1 MSLADDLAG
10 SSVGQPVNKGS
21 IDITPDGAQVN
32 DVVVNTPIHDDW
44 TPVFALF
51 KLDANVF
58 EVVDD
63 TVRCSTWQQS
73 ARTADGDRDIVQ
85 LYSYS
90 ARFRRVTR
98 DVIPQATVDAWRNAL
113 IADRQQAPIIESSPA
128 SGPQVDGT
136 YLILVADPQLG
147 KKGTEEAVENWKRG
161 VRGHLEAAKALGNQ
175 ISRIHVAF
183 MGDETENVV
192 NSYGNQPHT
201 IELNRSQQLE
211 LDFDMRVWTFKE
223 VAKLGLKVSGSS
235 VWSNHGLWTRNGG
248 KDPVTTHSDNA
259 STHIARQVQKVFN
272 ELEPYGGPKIDWTI
286 GGATPGVQIEL
297 SGVEC
302 YFSHGYIEKGRGGS
316 SELRTKSA
324 IERQILGKTEEL
336 GTTSLW
342 LMAHYHH
349 FYSQEFEG
357 RTLFGCPALEAEK
370 SSEYMLD
377 QYGVW
382 SPPGMLGMVVGSA
395 HDRGWSNLNVF

>member
-10 SSVGQPVNKGS
+10 VAKDEPVNKGS
-21 IDITPDGAQVN
+21 IDLTPDGATVN
-32 DVVVNTPIHDDW
+32 NVVVDTPIFDDW
-44 TPVFALF
+44 TPVFELF
-51 KLDANVF
+51 KLDATVF

-98 DVIPQATVDAWRNAL
+98 DVIPQATVDAWRTAL
-113 IADRQQAPIIESSPA
+113 IQDRPTGPEVEIAPA
-128 SGPQVDGT
+128 SDAGT
-136 YLILVADPQLG
+136 YLMLVADPQLG

-161 VRGHLEAAKALGNQ
+161 VTGHLNAAKALGSTV
-175 ISRIHVAF
+175 SRIHVAF

-223 VAKLGLKVSGSS
+223 AAKLGLGLSASS

-259 STHIARQVQKVFN
+259 STHIARQTKKLFD
-272 ELEPYGGPKIDWTI
+272 ELAPFGGPQIDWTI
-286 GGATPGVQIEL
+286 GDVSPGVQIEL

-349 FYSQEFEG
+349 YYSQEFEG

-382 SPPGMLGMVVGSA
+382 SPPGMLGMVVGST

>member
-1 MSLADDLAG
+1 MSLADEL
-10 SSVGQPVNKGS
+10 SSSPIDQAANKGS
-21 IDITPDGAQVN
+21 IDLTPDGAQVN
-32 DVVVNTPIHDDW
+32 DVVVDQPIADDW
-44 TPVFALF
+44 SPVFALF
-51 KLDANVF
+51 KMDANAF

-73 ARTADGDRDIVQ
+73 ARSADGDRDIIQ

-98 DVIPQATVDAWRNAL
+98 DVIPQATVDAWRTAL
-113 IADRQQAPIIESSPA
+113 IQDRPTAPEEVPVSK
-128 SGPQVDGT
+128 SGDGT
-136 YLILVADPQLG
+136 YLMLVADPQLG
-147 KKGTEEAVENWKRG
+147 KKGTDEAVENWKRG
-161 VRGHLEAAKALGNQ
+161 VLTHLQTAKALGDG
-175 ISRIHVAF
+175 ISSIHVAF

-223 VAKLGLKVSGSS
+223 AAKLGVKVSGSS
-235 VWSNHGLWTRNGG
+235 VWSNHGLWTRNGS

-259 STHIARQVQKVFN
+259 STHIARQVQKLFN
-272 ELEPYGGPKIDWTI
+272 ELEPYGGPVIDWTI
-286 GGATPGVQIEL
+286 GGASPGVQVEL

-336 GTTSLW
+336 GSTSLW

-382 SPPGMLGMVVGSA
+382 SPPGMLGMVVSDTY
-395 HDRGWSNLNVF
+395 DRGWSHLNVF